1 MKAKRLLTDMPT
13 YFLQSRQKWQTS
25 SILNG
30 LEVRQ
35 RKEKTQYVGKGF
47 GQARTLEK

>member
-13 YFLQSRQKWQTS
+13 CFLQSRQKWQIS

-30 LEVRQ
+30 LEVRK
-35 RKEKTQYVGKGF
+35 RKEKTKYVSKGF
-47 GQARTLEK
+47 GQARALEK

>member
-1 MKAKRLLTDMPT
+1 MKAKRLRTDMPT
-13 YFLQSRQKWQTS
+13 YFLQNRQKWQIS

-35 RKEKTQYVGKGF
+35 RKEKTNYVSKGF
-47 GQARTLEK
+47 GQARALEK